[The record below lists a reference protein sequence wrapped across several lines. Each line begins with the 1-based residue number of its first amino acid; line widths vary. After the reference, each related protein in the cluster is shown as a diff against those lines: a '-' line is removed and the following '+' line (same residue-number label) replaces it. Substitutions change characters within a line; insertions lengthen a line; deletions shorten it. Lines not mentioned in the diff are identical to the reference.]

1 MFARYRGRG
10 AGGDVVTE
18 HEEQAA
24 LLAWCGYAKATVP
37 ELGLLFAIP
46 NGGRRHIKVAADL
59 KVEGVKAG
67 VPDLF
72 LPVARGEYHGLFIEL
87 KTTQGRLSAEQK
99 RWLAALTEQGYL
111 AVCCHGWDEARREIS
126 GYLRSGVAE

>member
-1 MFARYRGRG
+1 M
-10 AGGDVVTE
+10 TE

-46 NGGRRHIKVAADL
+46 NGGRRHIKVATDMKA
-59 KVEGVKAG
+59 EGVKPG

-72 LPVARGEYHGLFIEL
+72 LPVARNGYHGLFIEL

-99 RWLAALTEQGYL
+99 CWLAALTEQGYL

-126 GYLRSGVAE
+126 GYLRLEAI

>member
-1 MFARYRGRG
+1 M
-10 AGGDVVTE
+10 TE

-24 LLAWCGYAKATVP
+24 LLAWCGYAKATAP
-37 ELGLLFAIP
+37 ELDLLFAIP

-72 LPVARGEYHGLFIEL
+72 LPVARGEYHGLFIEM
-87 KTTQGRLSAEQK
+87 KTAKGYPSPAQK
-99 RWLAALTEQGYL
+99 HWIAALIEQGYM

-126 GYLRSGVAE
+126 GYLRSGDYDGDA